1 MGKRLT
7 VDISGWNEMYIV
19 REIMEE
25 IIKRA
30 QVNHDTR
37 FCVKLKNT
45 PKKPPREEPNG
56 TIFVS
61 EAWQDANW
69 WEEMAPQDRGK
80 TKEPVVREEA
90 EDGKS

>member
-7 VDISGWNEMYIV
+7 VEISGCCETEIV
-19 REIMEE
+19 RDIIEE
-25 IIKRA
+25 IIKSA
-30 QVNHDTR
+30 QVNHYTR

-61 EAWQDANW
+61 EAWQDTNW
-69 WEEMAPQDRGK
+69 WEEMAPQGRGK
-80 TKEPVVREEA
+80 TKEPAGREEA
-90 EDGKS
+90 EDGEN